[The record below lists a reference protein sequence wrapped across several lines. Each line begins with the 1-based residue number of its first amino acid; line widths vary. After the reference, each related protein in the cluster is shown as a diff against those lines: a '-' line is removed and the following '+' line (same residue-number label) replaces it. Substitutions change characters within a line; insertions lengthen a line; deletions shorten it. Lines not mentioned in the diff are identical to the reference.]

1 VFLKENARS
10 CDLFAFKTK
19 PLAGY
24 VHLAKNS
31 VDAKKCMKRSI
42 SSIAGT
48 TNAKQ
53 RSIIGTVSQFWMQI
67 GLPFAIGKGAKECKR
82 MQKNIWRSRMIQVGP
97 PAPGS
102 GPTESYMTS
111 RRGVGQRE

>member
-1 VFLKENARS
+1 MFLKENARS

-67 GLPFAIGKGAKECKR
+67 GLPFAIGKGGKGAKECKR
-82 MQKNIWRSRMIQVGP
+82 TYGD
-97 PAPGS
+97 PG
-102 GPTESYMTS
+102 
-111 RRGVGQRE
+111 

>member
-1 VFLKENARS
+1 
-10 CDLFAFKTK
+10 LFAFKTK

-67 GLPFAIGKGAKECKR
+67 GLPFAIGKGGKGAKECKR
-82 MQKNIWRSRMIQVGP
+82 TYGD
-97 PAPGS
+97 PG
-102 GPTESYMTS
+102 
-111 RRGVGQRE
+111 